1 MTLLRQYDI
10 FLIVDLIKFCLM
22 ENKAIKL
29 WSEDERPREKIK
41 LHGVETLTD
50 AELLAVMLG
59 SGTKDKNV
67 VELSREILASVGG
80 RLDQLARLSLYDL
93 QHQFKGIGEAKAM
106 HLLATLEFGR
116 RRNAAS
122 AADADSIRSSLDV
135 LELMH
140 PVVGDLPVEEFWIVL
155 LNRKNKVIG
164 RECVARGGVSAVM
177 VDMRILLKPAI
188 TRLASG
194 VVLCHNHPSGS
205 TQPSAEDRKL
215 TKRVASAVELLDIK
229 LVDHVIITSDRS
241 QFYSFADQGEL

>member
-1 MTLLRQYDI
+1 
-10 FLIVDLIKFCLM
+10 M

-29 WSEDERPREKIK
+29 WNEDERPREKIK
-41 LHGVETLTD
+41 LHGMETLTD

-67 VELSREILASVGG
+67 VELSREILDSVGG
-80 RLDQLARLSLYDL
+80 RLDQLARLTLYDL

-140 PVVGDLPVEEFWIVL
+140 PVVGDLPVEEFWIIL

-229 LVDHVIITSDRS
+229 LVDHVIITSDHS

>member
-1 MTLLRQYDI
+1 
-10 FLIVDLIKFCLM
+10 M

-29 WSEDERPREKIK
+29 WNEDERPREKIK

-59 SGTKDKNV
+59 SGTKEKNV

-80 RLDQLARLSLYDL
+80 QLDQLARLSLYDL

-116 RRNAAS
+116 RRNMAS
-122 AADADSIRSSLDV
+122 ADSFSIRSSLDV
-135 LELMH
+135 ARLMSFI
-140 PVVGDLPVEEFWIVL
+140 GDFPVEEFWVIL
-155 LNRKNKVIG
+155 LNRKNKVID
-164 RECVARGGVSAVM
+164 RVCVARGGVSAVM

-188 TRLASG
+188 VRLASG
-194 VVLCHNHPSGS
+194 IVLCHNHPSGS

-215 TKRVASAVELLDIK
+215 TKRVASAVELFDIK
-229 LVDHVIITSDRS
+229 LVDHVIITSDHS

>member
-1 MTLLRQYDI
+1 MQ
-10 FLIVDLIKFCLM
+10 IKHW
-22 ENKAIKL
+22 N
-29 WSEDERPREKIK
+29 EDERPREKIK
-41 LHGVETLTD
+41 LHGVETLSD

-59 SGTKDKNV
+59 SGTRDKNV

-135 LELMH
+135 ARMMQ
-140 PVVGDLPVEEFWIVL
+140 PIIGDLPVEEFWIVL

-205 TQPSAEDRKL
+205 IQPSLEDRKL

-229 LVDHVIITSDRS
+229 LVDHVIITSDHS

>member
-1 MTLLRQYDI
+1 M
-10 FLIVDLIKFCLM
+10 K
-22 ENKAIKL
+22 NKAIKL
-29 WSEDERPREKIK
+29 WNEDERPREKIK

-93 QHQFKGIGEAKAM
+93 QSQFKGIGEAKAM

-122 AADADSIRSSLDV
+122 AADTDSIRSSLDV
-135 LELMH
+135 VRMMQRI
-140 PVVGDLPVEEFWIVL
+140 GDLPVEEFWIIL

-164 RECVARGGVSAVM
+164 SECVARGGVSAVM

-194 VVLCHNHPSGS
+194 IVLCHNHPSGS
-205 TQPSAEDRKL
+205 TMPSAEDRKL
-215 TKRVASAVELLDIK
+215 TKRVVSAVELLDIK

-241 QFYSFADQGEL
+241 QYYSFSDQGEL

>member
-1 MTLLRQYDI
+1 
-10 FLIVDLIKFCLM
+10 M

-29 WSEDERPREKIK
+29 WSEEERPREKIK

-122 AADADSIRSSLDV
+122 VADADSIRSSLDV
-135 LELMH
+135 ARMMSFI
-140 PVVGDLPVEEFWIVL
+140 GDLPVEEFWIVL

-164 RECVARGGVSAVM
+164 RECVACGGVSAVM

-194 VVLCHNHPSGS
+194 IVLCHNHPSGS
-205 TQPSAEDRKL
+205 IQPSLEDRKL

-229 LVDHVIITSDRS
+229 LVDHVIITSDHS